1 MNGRVYDYN
10 VGRFMSVD
18 PVIQSPENS
27 QSINPYSY
35 IMNNPLSGVDPTGY
49 VSCEP
54 NCVGTGSRIK
64 QAKNQQA
71 ETAVAADNAS
81 NKVAADAHNAVHGHS
96 DNGAQKSSF
105 EGAQQQQLK
114 GNMDKMA
121 QSETNAG
128 MEGGAVNQNSNPNA
142 NLQVSSEQIELTKF
156 NEGFK
161 DKLYDDDGDLDGN
174 TTIGYGTLVHKGPID
189 GRDSEKPFES
199 GITKERAEELLIERL
214 RVAETDVRSLV
225 NVPLRQKQFDALV
238 DLAYQVGRGQLSGTK
253 LIEHINLGAM
263 NKAANEFNFR
273 RSNGKLIRGL
283 QYRSNRRY
291 NTFRNGDYRKWQ
303 DAKRYQV
310 TISDL

>member
-35 IMNNPLSGVDPTGY
+35 IMNNPLSGIDPTGY

-81 NKVAADAHNAVHGHS
+81 NKVAVDAHNAVHGHN

-114 GNMDKMA
+114 GNMDKMG
-121 QSETNAG
+121 QRETNAG
-128 MEGGAVNQNSNPNA
+128 GEGN
-142 NLQVSSEQIELTKF
+142 SSEGLSNEQLRQIYSDTAS
-156 NEGFK
+156 
-161 DKLYDDDGDLDGN
+161 
-174 TTIGYGTLVHKGPID
+174 TIGNGAAAAVGNLIPDMVNGVADWTERFLHKDSGSL
-189 GRDSEKPFES
+189 GRMEQWVEVDNEIAQ
-199 GITKERAEELLIERL
+199 G
-214 RVAETDVRSLV
+214 VANDFRKVGSSLC
-225 NVPLRQKQFDALV
+225 
-238 DLAYQVGRGQLSGTK
+238 
-253 LIEHINLGAM
+253 
-263 NKAANEFNFR
+263 
-273 RSNGKLIRGL
+273 
-283 QYRSNRRY
+283 
-291 NTFRNGDYRKWQ
+291 
-303 DAKRYQV
+303 
-310 TISDL
+310 